1 MRDGAHVQRHSIP
14 GARFP
19 VRPHGAFRRG
29 FALRFL
35 AKPSMCPA
43 TLGWRDAGR
52 FLFGLEKSVFITP
65 AFAQGAAAAPGA
77 SSILIQLVPFVL
89 IFVIMYFLL
98 IRPQQKRQKAH
109 QEMIKNV
116 RRGDQVVLG
125 GGLVGKVSKDI
136 DDAHVE
142 VEIADNVKVK
152 VVRSTILDV
161 RSKAEPV
168 KS

>member
-1 MRDGAHVQRHSIP
+1 
-14 GARFP
+14 
-19 VRPHGAFRRG
+19 
-29 FALRFL
+29 
-35 AKPSMCPA
+35 
-43 TLGWRDAGR
+43 
-52 FLFGLEKSVFITP
+52 VFITP
-65 AFAQGAAAAPGA
+65 AFAQAAGA
-77 SSILIQLVPFVL
+77 SPAGGSILIQLVPFIL

-125 GGLVGKVSKDI
+125 GGLVGKVSKDV
-136 DDAHVE
+136 DDQHVE

-161 RSKAEPV
+161 RSKSEPV
-168 KS
+168 KSEAAKS